1 MSGIYEEKDEGMEVS
16 AVTSTLKKYYEG
28 KIVTA
33 LVGIKTDVNRV
44 DQVAKNLSGN
54 KGVEDIFIVTGDFDI
69 VIKVRF
75 PEFWNLQEFLVEELS
90 KLPGVKESKTMMVLS
105 TIKDMGRTFGR

>member
-1 MSGIYEEKDEGMEVS
+1 MGRAVDHSEDMDVSTVS
-16 AVTSTLKKYYEG
+16 ASIKKYYEG

-33 LVGIKTDVNRV
+33 LVGIKTDVNKV
-44 DQVAKNLSGN
+44 DQVAKNLSGHR
-54 KGVEDIFIVTGDFDI
+54 GVEDVFIVTGDFDV

-75 PEFWNLQEFLVEELS
+75 PEFWNLQEFLVEEMS

-105 TIKDMGRTFGR
+105 TVKDTGTIMER